1 MTPPMTRSHV
11 KQLKLFHFDI
21 RTFGNY
27 GDTLLFE
34 AVRNAFHGFAD
45 GNAFD
50 VYDAAPLRNRVG
62 PKIAEYINATADA
75 VVLGGGGLFLTD
87 TTADS
92 ASGWQWNISMDVLK
106 RIKKPLIIFG
116 VGNNRFIGQPEF
128 DHRFTEHVARTLE
141 QSVFFGLRNTGS
153 VETIRELMPA
163 HLRDNVVYQ
172 PCATTLAA
180 NFYPDLVHMPEDEK
194 TLGVEL
200 IVGKRQTP
208 VGFDADKIAASSI
221 DVLSRL
227 KRDGWNIHS
236 VPHARADM
244 KFAAQAAE
252 AGVVD
257 EETVLYGGRDILYKG
272 VEVFGRTPFIYGTRG
287 HAQMVP
293 FGMGSIP
300 FSAMV
305 HDKLRYF
312 MEDIQR
318 PQWAIDPR
326 EAGFEDTLYGQISEA
341 YEARSEHR
349 AHLAG
354 VRQGMFD
361 LTLSNLAQIYER
373 LSGTAVEPTFT
384 PYTPR
389 ERRLSEKLF
398 VSGIR
403 KDVAEEKLQGQIKAL
418 QELQQKNF
426 GQRVTDYVSARL
438 PRRVK

>member
-1 MTPPMTRSHV
+1 V

-45 GNAFD
+45 GAAFD

-62 PKIAEYINATADA
+62 PKVAEYINSTADA

-92 ASGWQWNISMDVLK
+92 ASGWQWNISLEILK
-106 RIKKPLIIFG
+106 RIEKPLIIFG
-116 VGNNRFIGQPEF
+116 VGNNRFIGQPDF
-128 DHRFTEHVARTLE
+128 DERFREHVGRTLE

-153 VETIRELMPA
+153 VNTIREMMPA
-163 HLRDNVVYQ
+163 HLRDRVVYQ
-172 PCATTLAA
+172 PCATTLSAE
-180 NFYPDLVHMPEDEK
+180 FYPDLVQMPEDEK
-194 TLGVEL
+194 TLAVEL

-208 VGFDADKIAASSI
+208 VGFDADKIGDMSI

-244 KFAAQAAE
+244 KFAQRAAA

-257 EETVLYGGRDILYKG
+257 EETVLYGSRDVLFKG

-312 MEDIQR
+312 MEDIGR

-326 EAGFEDTLYGQISEA
+326 EPGFEDALYTQISEA
-341 YEARSEHR
+341 YEGRREHR
-349 AHLAG
+349 EHLAT
-354 VRQGMFD
+354 VRERMFD
-361 LTLSNLAQIYER
+361 LTLDNLAQIYEN
-373 LSGTAVEPTFT
+373 LTGSAIEPSFT

-389 ERRLSEKLF
+389 ERRLAEKLF

-403 KDVAEEKLQGQIKAL
+403 KDVIEERMQKEIAAARAERT
-418 QELQQKNF
+418 F
-426 GQRVTDYVSARL
+426 SQRFATYVAARM